1 MLVKGGPVTREWAE
15 KIGDDGYGRDVVEGI
30 AEAKRLLGVDD

>member
-1 MLVKGGPVTREWAE
+1 MLVKGGSFTREWAE
-15 KIGDDGYGRDVVEGI
+15 KIGVDGYGRDAVEGI